1 MRDARVLTPVRD
13 FGVPLR
19 FLEHA
24 KRAEVLAEIGLT
36 AQDIARDIVETVSG
50 QSTHLER
57 PTLAE

>member
-1 MRDARVLTPVRD
+1 M
-13 FGVPLR
+13 
-19 FLEHA
+19 
-24 KRAEVLAEIGLT
+24 LAEIGLT